1 MGEKT
6 GLREDL
12 RSEIE
17 TLVASDGPDDEVLN
31 EVVRRI
37 HEAHPSWDWSG
48 IYLLAGDVLVLGP
61 RTAPA
66 DHSRIG
72 IGEGVC
78 GTAVSEDRNQIVE
91 DVREVE
97 NYLAC
102 SLHTRSEIV
111 VLIRDDDKIVGE
123 FDIDSDTVG
132 AFTHEDEAL
141 LEEMGPLISGRV
153 ASLAARE
160 AGCPPRG
167 TLPSACACQH
177 ACFAGLSAR
186 RLPTSIEPDRR
197 GRRFHVRAGEAGTQ
211 KPTARAEGSK
221 RADKRRRS
229 LSVPTRREAPC

>member
-1 MGEKT
+1 MSEKT

-12 RSEIE
+12 RSEVE
-17 TLVASDGPDDEVLN
+17 TLVDSGASDNEVLT

-48 IYLLAGDVLVLGP
+48 IYLLAGDILVLGP
-61 RTAPA
+61 CTAPA

-111 VLIRDDDKIVGE
+111 VLIKDDDKIVGE

-141 LEEMGPLISGRV
+141 LEEMGILISGRV
-153 ASLAARE
+153 ASLASRE
-160 AGCPPRG
+160 AG
-167 TLPSACACQH
+167 
-177 ACFAGLSAR
+177 
-186 RLPTSIEPDRR
+186 
-197 GRRFHVRAGEAGTQ
+197 
-211 KPTARAEGSK
+211 
-221 RADKRRRS
+221 
-229 LSVPTRREAPC
+229 

>member
-12 RSEIE
+12 RSEVE
-17 TLVASDGPDDEVLN
+17 TLVASDTPDEEVLN
-31 EVVRRI
+31 DVVRRV
-37 HEAHPSWDWSG
+37 HDARPLWNWSG
-48 IYLLAGDVLVLGP
+48 IYLLVGDALILGP

-72 IGEGVC
+72 LGEGVC

-102 SLHTRSEIV
+102 SIHTRSELV
-111 VLIRDDDKIVGE
+111 VLIRDSGEIVGE

-141 LEEMGPLISGRV
+141 LEEMGALISGRV
-153 ASLAARE
+153 ASLATAY
-160 AGCPPRG
+160 
-167 TLPSACACQH
+167 
-177 ACFAGLSAR
+177 
-186 RLPTSIEPDRR
+186 
-197 GRRFHVRAGEAGTQ
+197 RAG
-211 KPTARAEGSK
+211 
-221 RADKRRRS
+221 
-229 LSVPTRREAPC
+229 

>member
-1 MGEKT
+1 MREKT
-6 GLREDL
+6 RLSEDL
-12 RSEIE
+12 RSEVE
-17 TLVASDGPDDEVLN
+17 TLVASGAPDDDVLN
-31 EVVRRI
+31 EVVRLI

-102 SLHTRSEIV
+102 SLHTRSELV

-123 FDIDSDTVG
+123 FDIDSDKVG
-132 AFTHEDEAL
+132 AFSKDDESL
-141 LEEMGPLISGRV
+141 LDEMGALISNRV
-153 ASLAARE
+153 ASLASRKGA
-160 AGCPPRG
+160 
-167 TLPSACACQH
+167 
-177 ACFAGLSAR
+177 
-186 RLPTSIEPDRR
+186 
-197 GRRFHVRAGEAGTQ
+197 
-211 KPTARAEGSK
+211 
-221 RADKRRRS
+221 
-229 LSVPTRREAPC
+229 